1 MTTRIAT
8 ENAEVPVKIYYSEKE
23 DATKDLDDSKN
34 DWTEDVTDIGI
45 IRSYLIVLED
55 DLKVGSILTYKYGF
69 NIPEKL
75 VNNIDLVGTFA
86 TYYEDEESSKVR
98 EADRVVLTTG
108 DAPVLKVE
116 TVSDM
121 NEGAAV
127 EGERIRYTVR
137 VTNEGRSVSED
148 VIVNSIIP
156 ESTTYVN
163 DNGEL
168 EPDTD
173 SLKIE
178 IGSVLPA

>member
-1 MTTRIAT
+1 MHQ
-8 ENAEVPVKIYYSEKE
+8 
-23 DATKDLDDSKN
+23 
-34 DWTEDVTDIGI
+34 
-45 IRSYLIVLED
+45 
-55 DLKVGSILTYKYGF
+55 F
-69 NIPEKL
+69 
-75 VNNIDLVGTFA
+75 
-86 TYYEDEESSKVR
+86 
-98 EADRVVLTTG
+98 
-108 DAPVLKVE
+108 LKVE

-178 IGSVLPA
+178 IGSVLPGETVEATYEVEVGSRCGKSKLFRNK

>member
-1 MTTRIAT
+1 MHQ
-8 ENAEVPVKIYYSEKE
+8 
-23 DATKDLDDSKN
+23 
-34 DWTEDVTDIGI
+34 
-45 IRSYLIVLED
+45 
-55 DLKVGSILTYKYGF
+55 F
-69 NIPEKL
+69 
-75 VNNIDLVGTFA
+75 
-86 TYYEDEESSKVR
+86 
-98 EADRVVLTTG
+98 
-108 DAPVLKVE
+108 LKVE

-178 IGSVLPA
+178 IGSVYFLVRLLKQHMKLKLASSSVWKIKAIQK